1 MKGDFS
7 RIRFNPGR
15 QYTAVLNQQGRV
27 ALDADVNE
35 QCSINQYL
43 RSTEIIDAIGE
54 FGAPIH
60 DAGFAISVVDGQLQ
74 ISAGRYYVEGLMC
87 ENAQAALSYD
97 NQPYLIGGS
106 PSEELLQ
113 DLLEAGA
120 DASLRV
126 YLEAWQRLV
135 TALDDPCLGEPALG
149 QADTTARAQTVWR
162 VVAELDTPSSTSGIG
177 GVSGKGRFNTCCPDM
192 YRLLSPLHDGSL
204 SAQTAGGGDAC
215 GCQPVPA
222 AGYIGLENQLYRVE
236 VHRPGDLSSATFKW
250 TRENGCV
257 VVAIQSVA
265 ADKVT
270 VASLGPDANLG
281 FQQGQWVEITDD
293 SNLFGE
299 PPNQPGML
307 YQIQHIDAPS
317 LTVTLSST
325 VQPVNPAMNARMRRW
340 DQFGSL
346 AGAAGVA
353 LSADWLTLENGIQVR
368 FAAGTYFAGDA
379 WTIPARSA
387 TGNIDWPPCGGNGKA
402 FQPPHYARVYRAPLA
417 CIHPNTTR
425 SFQSAAG
432 AGIGHA
438 LNRYT
443 IDDCRRLFWPLTEL
457 TPPAPPSALHVTN
470 ISWANDDVMTL
481 DVLMQ
486 QGLTVTFDQAPNGP
500 MSAANFVVSLET
512 PEVLGRDVEQTF
524 TPAQTLAGSNAVA
537 TKSAHAKTT
546 RAAKAKVSNKTL
558 APALQKI
565 IIPSAVFRPT
575 PTVLRSQ
582 TIIDSLLTADAD
594 TLLWTLP
601 FREISSQQD
610 IDLLAINA
618 AMLPGAQQGWPSR
631 VRVKLIGRTIYNAP
645 STSSVTTANNAV
657 AANNNGATLYLDGQT
672 FGQSAQSADGSRTRV
687 DLQLPSGNQDKA
699 SDFESWFYLYPI
711 LTITALSVTYPALIA
726 VDNGNAVNV
735 LPSPLPAPPFKP
747 VTQEVTVTL
756 NYAPAT
762 AATLNLTLTG
772 DGSIASVPSS
782 VAVTA
787 GQSSVSVPVSFIGV
801 PPAGAVQT
809 LTVSASVSNAL
820 GFTSAQSTS
829 FTVSVRPGA

>member
-43 RSTEIIDAIGE
+43 RGTEIIDAIGE

-74 ISAGRYYVEGLMC
+74 ISGGRYYVEGLMC
-87 ENAQAALSYD
+87 ENAQATLSYD

-106 PSEELLQ
+106 SSEELLQ

-120 DASLRV
+120 SATLRV
-126 YLEAWQRLV
+126 YLEVWQRLV

-162 VVAELDTPSSTSGIG
+162 VVAQLETPSSGISGF
-177 GVSGKGRFNTCCPDM
+177 SGKAPLNTCCPDM
-192 YRLLSPLHDGSL
+192 YRLISPLHDGSL

-250 TRENGCV
+250 TRENGSV
-257 VVAIQSVA
+257 VVAIENVA

-340 DQFGSL
+340 DQFGIS
-346 AGAAGVA
+346 AVATGVA

-368 FAAGTYFAGDA
+368 FAAGTYYAGDA
-379 WTIPARSA
+379 WTIAARSA
-387 TGNIDWPPCGGNGKA
+387 TGSIDWPPCGGNGKA

-425 SFQSAAG
+425 SFQGAA
-432 AGIGHA
+432 AARLANTI
-438 LNRYT
+438 NRFT

-470 ISWANDDVMTL
+470 ISWMNDDVMTL

-512 PEVLGRDVEQTF
+512 PEVLSRDVEQTF
-524 TPAQTLAGSNAVA
+524 TSAQTLASSDTVA
-537 TKSAHAKTT
+537 TKSAKAKTT
-546 RAAKAKVSNKTL
+546 GAAKAKVANKTL
-558 APALQKI
+558 TPALQKI
-565 IIPSAVFRPT
+565 IIPIAIFRPT

-582 TIIDSLLTADAD
+582 TIIDSLLTAVGN
-594 TLLWTLP
+594 TLLWSLP
-601 FREISSQQD
+601 YREISSQQD
-610 IDLLAINA
+610 IDLLALNA

-631 VRVKLIGRTIYNAP
+631 MRVKLVGRAIYNAP
-645 STSSVTTANNAV
+645 STSSTLSTANNA
-657 AANNNGATLYLDGQT
+657 AAANNGATLYLDGQT
-672 FGQSAQSADGSRTRV
+672 FGQNAQTADGSRTRV

-699 SDFESWFYLYPI
+699 TDFESWFYLYPI

-782 VAVTA
+782 VALTP
-787 GQSSVSVPVSFIGV
+787 GQSSVSVPVSFTGV

-809 LTVSASVSNAL
+809 LTVSASVNSAL
-820 GFTSAQSTS
+820 GSTSAQSTS